1 MLGHTPISHIVVAC
15 LSCPKPHPAAGMVA
29 GNLMWTAP
37 VRAVLRANREG
48 RLGDLN
54 PTPWAFMAGNCVG
67 WIAYSF
73 LIDNLFVFFANVF
86 GFLLSVWLNLQ
97 AIKLQYGDFRSNEVK
112 RSIVLALEEE
122 SRRSFV
128 VQSSEPPDIEK
139 LEASASGEN
148 KSAISNGGIVDFAR
162 IVWNVTAQNTQ
173 APVAHESI
181 VLVVVLIWL
190 TAISVVAYGS
200 DVLTLSTRQL
210 VVGVLVNLN
219 LVFFYGSPLSTIF
232 QVVRT
237 RSSSSIHVPTMVT
250 NTANGIFWCAFG
262 VAVMDFFIAV
272 PNGLGAVLGGLQCAL
287 CVLFPRGK
295 GVPTTAVDTV
305 ASAPPPSLQG
315 SGGDAGKRTGA
326 DLERMR
332 NDGPSSESRDSRV
345 RPDS

>member
-1 MLGHTPISHIVVAC
+1 
-15 LSCPKPHPAAGMVA
+15 
-29 GNLMWTAP
+29 MWTAP
-37 VRAVLRANREG
+37 VRAVCRANREG

-122 SRRSFV
+122 SRRSFL
-128 VQSSEPPDIEK
+128 VQSPEFPDGEGVEAPASE
-139 LEASASGEN
+139 EN
-148 KSAISNGGIVDFAR
+148 KSAIVNGSLIDFAR
-162 IVWNVTAQNTQ
+162 VVWNVTAQNTK
-173 APVAHESI
+173 APVAHEYV
-181 VLVVVLIWL
+181 VLVMVVIWL

-200 DVLTLSTRQL
+200 DALTLSTRQL

-232 QVVRT
+232 QVLRT
-237 RSSSSIHVPTMVT
+237 RSSSSIHVPTMIT

-262 VAVMDFFIAV
+262 IAVMDFFIAV

-287 CVLFPRGK
+287 CVLFRRQPGS
-295 GVPTTAVDTV
+295 PTTAAGAV
-305 ASAPPPSLQG
+305 AERRCRSGSGATKPTGSVLDAEKADPPSQE
-315 SGGDAGKRTGA
+315 
-326 DLERMR
+326 ERDPR
-332 NDGPSSESRDSRV
+332 FITIG
-345 RPDS
+345 

>member
-1 MLGHTPISHIVVAC
+1 
-15 LSCPKPHPAAGMVA
+15 
-29 GNLMWTAP
+29 MWTAP
-37 VRAVLRANREG
+37 VRAVRRANREG

-112 RSIVLALEEE
+112 RSIVLALEEV
-122 SRRSFV
+122 SRRSFLV
-128 VQSSEPPDIEK
+128 HNPEVPEVESAEAPVSDENDESSV
-139 LEASASGEN
+139 A
-148 KSAISNGGIVDFAR
+148 NGGIVDFAR
-162 IVWNVTAQNTQ
+162 VVWNVTAQNTK
-173 APVAHESI
+173 APVAHETI
-181 VLVVVLIWL
+181 VLVVVVIWL

-200 DVLTLSTRQL
+200 DVLSLSTRQL

-237 RSSSSIHVPTMVT
+237 RSSASIHVPTMIT

-262 VAVMDFFIAV
+262 VAVVDFFIAV
-272 PNGLGAVLGGLQCAL
+272 PNGLGALLGGLQCAL
-287 CVLFPRGK
+287 CVLFPRGS
-295 GVPTTAVDTV
+295 GSATAAGALMT
-305 ASAPPPSLQG
+305 SAPPALRP
-315 SGGDAGKRTGA
+315 SGGDAAKATGA
-326 DLERMR
+326 EGDAEIIDRLAPE
-332 NDGPSSESRDSRV
+332 PRDSNARQA
-345 RPDS
+345 S